1 MKYTCLAIDDEPF
14 ALKQLSDYIRKTPFL
29 SLLASCH
36 SANEA
41 MEIMEKHDPDILF
54 VDIDMPGLS
63 GMEFVKS
70 LLGKHQIVFT
80 TAYSEYAVESYK
92 VDATDYL
99 LKPITYP
106 DFLKSANKV
115 KFKLE
120 NHSRETQNNTT
131 DHFFVKA
138 DGKHVSI
145 RFKQICYIESLSEY
159 VKIHLINGGK
169 VITYMRLKHLEA
181 ALPSSQFMRIHR
193 SHIINLN
200 EIKAVEKA
208 RVLLNNKDYVA
219 IGEQYKP
226 ELKRFLEENF
236 LS

>member
-14 ALKQLSDYIRKTPFL
+14 ALKQLSDYIRKTPFF

-41 MEIMEKHDPDILF
+41 MEIMENHDPDILF
-54 VDIDMPGLS
+54 VDINMPGLS

-70 LLGKHQIVFT
+70 LSKKYQIVFT

-92 VDATDYL
+92 VEAVDYL
-99 LKPITYP
+99 LKPITYA

-115 KFKLE
+115 KLKIEDNSKSVE
-120 NHSRETQNNTT
+120 NNAS

-138 DGKHVSI
+138 DGKHVRI
-145 RFKQICYIESLSEY
+145 AFEKICYIESLSEY
-159 VKIHLINGGK
+159 VKIHLLDGGK

-181 ALPSSQFMRIHR
+181 ALPSHQFMRIHR

-208 RVLLNNKDYVA
+208 RVLLNNENYVA

-226 ELKRFLEENF
+226 EFKRFLEENF
-236 LS
+236 L